1 MGRIV
6 DFFVDEFVIF
16 PNINRYLIGMETDID
31 SLLET
36 YISDLRPKAPGSP
49 LVMLNMISSKNGL
62 ATLDGKSGP
71 LGGAADKALFR
82 TLRGLADVI
91 LVAAG
96 TVRAENYSVPVI
108 TERTSLIRASQNK
121 SPLPSL
127 AILTNSLN
135 LDPDSSLFASPH
147 YRPAILTSSARPK
160 ENILSIFPN
169 ADILQTKGSRVNLNQ
184 ALSDLAVTYGPVILV
199 EGGPSLNQQLV
210 DLDLFDEFCITISPR
225 NSSDERSQLVTSA
238 RSYQLGKVSLDREL
252 IVGDFVFQRLLRNR
266 LD

>member
-1 MGRIV
+1 MFSTEMREGIA
-6 DFFVDEFVIF
+6 IQ
-16 PNINRYLIGMETDID
+16 TDIEELTKIYTD
-31 SLLET
+31 DRRT
-36 YISDLRPKAPGSP
+36 HDDNQPW
-49 LVMLNMISSKNGL
+49 VMLNMISSKNGL

-108 TERTSLIRASQNK
+108 TERTSLIRASQSK
-121 SPLPSL
+121 PPLPSL

-135 LDPDSSLFASPH
+135 LDPNSSLFASPH

-238 RSYQLGKVSLDREL
+238 RSYQPGKVSLDREL

>member
-1 MGRIV
+1 
-6 DFFVDEFVIF
+6 
-16 PNINRYLIGMETDID
+16 METDID

-36 YISDLRPKAPGSP
+36 YISDLRPKATGSP
-49 LVMLNMISSKNGL
+49 WVMLNMISSKNGL

-71 LGGAADKALFR
+71 LGGTADKALFR

-121 SPLPSL
+121 PPLPSL

-135 LDPDSSLFASPH
+135 LDPDSALFASPH
-147 YRPAILTSSARPK
+147 YRPTILTSTARPK

-169 ADILQTKGSRVNLNQ
+169 ADILQTQGSRVNLKQ

-199 EGGPSLNQQLV
+199 EGGPILNQQLV

-225 NSSDERSQLVTSA
+225 NSSDELSPFVTSA
-238 RSYQLGKVSLDREL
+238 RSYEPGKVSLDREL

-266 LD
+266 LG

>member
-1 MGRIV
+1 
-6 DFFVDEFVIF
+6 
-16 PNINRYLIGMETDID
+16 METDID

-36 YISDLRPKAPGSP
+36 YISDLRPKATGSP
-49 LVMLNMISSKNGL
+49 WVMLNMISSKNGL

-71 LGGAADKALFR
+71 LGGTADKALFR

-225 NSSDERSQLVTSA
+225 NSSDELSPLVTSA
-238 RSYQLGKVSLDREL
+238 RSYKPGKVSLDREL